1 MDTIVQNEN
10 EILKNKIQLLEE
22 KEREATKKLNE
33 SSTNYNLLVTRAK
46 EEKDEVENR
55 LEENKKLL
63 LQYQQDIVQVAL
75 QKGIFSL
82 FINNFSDYCLNSKE
96 IIKQQEERLG
106 ELELENY
113 NSEEEARNAAIH
125 FQNLQL
131 ELERKVKGSFLQ

>member
-75 QKGIFSL
+75 QKGIYAL
-82 FINNFSDYCLNSKE
+82 FINNFSL
-96 IIKQQEERLG
+96 II
-106 ELELENY
+106 
-113 NSEEEARNAAIH
+113 A
-125 FQNLQL
+125 
-131 ELERKVKGSFLQ
+131 